1 MLMPMHFDTDGMPV
15 LGVNG
20 RVPAYVE
27 SAPSAEP
34 HHHYAPLN
42 GNDDFRYTP
51 DSRGTIHLAP
61 YWQFNHT
68 PHDETWSVT
77 ARPGAFRIATS
88 RVSATMLRA
97 TNTLTQRTTGPRCAA
112 EVTIDASGLMEGDI
126 AGLCAFQGCYA
137 YAAITRR
144 QGSWHAIMAERNALH
159 PDNTAER
166 HYDEIPVE
174 VESLPLP
181 SPQVTFRL
189 EIDYADMRDT
199 ARFLVRT
206 DAGWIPI
213 GHPHR
218 LWFKLDHFTGCRFAL
233 FTQATQHVGGHADFM
248 RFRYHD
254 ASDMGA

>member
-1 MLMPMHFDTDGMPV
+1 MILDLLRHASTG
-15 LGVNG
+15 
-20 RVPAYVE
+20 
-27 SAPSAEP
+27 
-34 HHHYAPLN
+34 
-42 GNDDFRYTP
+42 
-51 DSRGTIHLAP
+51 
-61 YWQFNHT
+61 
-68 PHDETWSVT
+68 
-77 ARPGAFRIATS
+77 RPGHLDGRTDPPLIDGALDTLLQRHGGGDWS
-88 RVSATMLRA
+88 RVIASPRRRALDTATAL
-97 TNTLTQRTTGPRCAA
+97 L
-112 EVTIDASGLMEGDI
+112 
-126 AGLCAFQGCYA
+126 AGRDLFCE
-137 YAAITRR
+137 I
-144 QGSWHAIMAERNALH
+144 H
-159 PDNTAER
+159 PDWAELDFGDWDGR

-189 EIDYADMRDT
+189 EIDYTDMRDT

-206 DAGWIPI
+206 AAGWIPI